1 MITDNKRALSQLPYI
16 IFVKFTSGHILTEF
30 PQEEFFFEG
39 ENGQKNKCRLATMSV
54 RRHFLIHNN
63 ETELVDFAFLGISK
77 SICSGVVNVVSELI
91 VKHLFL
97 FRP

>member
-1 MITDNKRALSQLPYI
+1 
-16 IFVKFTSGHILTEF
+16 
-30 PQEEFFFEG
+30 
-39 ENGQKNKCRLATMSV
+39 MSV